1 MAQLH
6 RIVLKY
12 HNMQYFDWYCGIRK
26 EHLDWNNASFV
37 AGYATHLVGKWH
49 LGFYKWPYV
58 PTKRGFDSSFG
69 FWDGSESHY
78 SHSVEGFLDFRDGT
92 EPARNYGGTYAMYAY
107 MEVYLTRIPYIPPCN
122 LSTPLLDPCVLQNG
136 NPVTRLPEYMPC
148 FPDPYHVI

>member
-1 MAQLH
+1 LSLSATKLPIFQKNIWTETDFL
-6 RIVLKY
+6 R
-12 HNMQYFDWYCGIRK
+12 
-26 EHLDWNNASFV
+26 NASLV
-37 AGYATHLVGKWH
+37 VGYATHLVGKWH

-107 MEVYLTRIPYIPPCN
+107 MEVNLSSIPYIPSCELSLALVRPC
-122 LSTPLLDPCVLQNG
+122 LLQQYSRYKTPWIYDPSLRS
-136 NPVTRLPEYMPC
+136 PTT
-148 FPDPYHVI
+148 

>member
-1 MAQLH
+1 MFQSARKLPIFQ
-6 RIVLKY
+6 K
-12 HNMQYFDWYCGIRK
+12 NIRT
-26 EHLDWNNASFV
+26 ETESLSNASLLV

-107 MEVYLTRIPYIPPCN
+107 MEVNLTRIPYIPSCK
-122 LSTPLLDPCVLQNG
+122 LSLDLVRPLFIA
-136 NPVTRLPEYMPC
+136 TA
-148 FPDPYHVI
+148 FPI

>member
-1 MAQLH
+1 MFFL
-6 RIVLKY
+6 
-12 HNMQYFDWYCGIRK
+12 NMSQSTIKLPIFQKNIRT
-26 EHLDWNNASFV
+26 ETESLSNASLV
-37 AGYATHLVGKWH
+37 VGYATHLVGKWH

-107 MEVYLTRIPYIPPCN
+107 MEVNLTSIPYIPSYK
-122 LSTPLLDPCVLQNG
+122 LSLAPVRPPFIATVFPL
-136 NPVTRLPEYMPC
+136 
-148 FPDPYHVI
+148 

>member
-1 MAQLH
+1 MSVRAVSADIFQVIDH
-6 RIVLKY
+6 RTSKVNDGFMQDCFFLKFF
-12 HNMQYFDWYCGIRK
+12 QSTAKRPIFQKKIRTATDF
-26 EHLDWNNASFV
+26 LSNVSV
-37 AGYATHLVGKWH
+37 VVGYATHLVGKWH

-107 MEVYLTRIPYIPPCN
+107 MEVN
-122 LSTPLLDPCVLQNG
+122 LNTVKSLL
-136 NPVTRLPEYMPC
+136 
-148 FPDPYHVI
+148 